1 MKDINFMYFNDN
13 ATVNASSISVMLD
26 SNNLAAIDTTGANV
40 VTMYFT
46 PDLAGDQDGPD
57 DVAITCTNGST
68 DQLDYTHRKGAINSM
83 VKLANSRNKDGY
95 VVAFDTLNGINPNST
110 DIASVAVT
118 LNS

>member
-1 MKDINFMYFNDN
+1 MKQKYFMYFNDN

-26 SNNLAAIDTTGANV
+26 SDNLAAIDTTAANV

-57 DVAITCTNGST
+57 DVAITCTNGAT
-68 DQLDYTHRKGAINSM
+68 DQLDYTHRKSAMNSM
-83 VKLANSRNKDGY
+83 VQLANSVNRNGY
-95 VVAFDTLNGINPNST
+95 VTAFDTLNSINPNST
-110 DIASVAVT
+110 DIVSIAVT